1 MNPDSL
7 WGKVF
12 KSKYFPHTFLKDSH
26 ITQSASHIWRAI
38 HFGSCN
44 LFKNMYWVFGDGMN
58 INMWHDIWFPKGP
71 LRKLLEGPLQFG
83 EENSNVATLR
93 QSPNWKFDSL
103 SMPILEQIKS
113 IIPGI
118 LVPLFQNTQDK
129 LV

>member
-1 MNPDSL
+1 
-7 WGKVF
+7 
-12 KSKYFPHTFLKDSH
+12 
-26 ITQSASHIWRAI
+26 
-38 HFGSCN
+38 
-44 LFKNMYWVFGDGMN
+44 MN

-71 LRKLLEGPLQFG
+71 LRKLLEGPLLFG